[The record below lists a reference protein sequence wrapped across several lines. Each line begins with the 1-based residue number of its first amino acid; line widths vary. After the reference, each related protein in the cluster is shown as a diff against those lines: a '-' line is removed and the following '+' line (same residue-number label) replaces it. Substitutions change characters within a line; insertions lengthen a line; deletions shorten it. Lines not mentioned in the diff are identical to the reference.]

1 MPATCD
7 ESQDQHTSQEYGD
20 KCESRRNVPKKRV
33 RKSVPRAN
41 ARRGR
46 LDVLTKRRGLFFTN
60 AFRLTIWQARAIC
73 DAPPPIGR
81 TKSATRPLNLSA
93 NAAKSL
99 SDPDEFGGSAISSP
113 NIFSVALSKMLRLA
127 SAACRRLASRHTEVG
142 IFWCDP
148 VASTLL
154 NSLLKW

>member
-20 KCESRRNVPKKRV
+20 KCESRRNMPKKRV

-60 AFRLTIWQARAIC
+60 AFRLTIWLER
-73 DAPPPIGR
+73 
-81 TKSATRPLNLSA
+81 SAMRRR
-93 NAAKSL
+93 L
-99 SDPDEFGGSAISSP
+99 SDGRSP
-113 NIFSVALSKMLRLA
+113 QRVLEPVCKCSKIAVRSRRVRRLSYFFSQHIFCSVPQNVEARI
-127 SAACRRLASRHTEVG
+127 CRGLASRHTEVG